1 MRVPLPDAFVTI
13 PIAHRGYHD
22 ASKGVIENSLSAFRA
37 AIAAGYAIELD
48 IQLSADG
55 QAVVFHDET
64 LDRVAEGSGLVQDRS
79 AAELGLIRLK
89 NSRDTIPTFGETL
102 ALVAGRTPLLVE
114 LKDQS
119 GDMSGTDGVLE
130 RATVAALT
138 GYKGPVALMSFNPH
152 TIACLADLAPAL
164 PRGIVT
170 GSWGPEDAAIIGTE
184 RCTHLRAIPDYD
196 RTKSSFIS
204 HELADLERPRVADL
218 KAGGARILTWTVC
231 SPADE
236 AFARR
241 IVHNITFEGYPA
253 PIAPFQIPPQGVRGV

>member
-1 MRVPLPDAFVTI
+1 MRVPLPEAFLST
-13 PIAHRGYHD
+13 PITHRGYHE

-37 AIAAGYAIELD
+37 AIAAGYGIELD

-55 QAVVFHDET
+55 QAVVFHDDT

-89 NSRDTIPTFGETL
+89 GSRDTIPTFGETL

-130 RATVAALT
+130 RATVAALA
-138 GYKGPVALMSFNPH
+138 GYQGPVALMSFNPH
-152 TIACLADLAPAL
+152 TVVRLAELAPDL
-164 PRGIVT
+164 PRGLVLA
-170 GSWGPEDAAIIGTE
+170 GDDPDGWAPAP
-184 RCTHLRAIPDYD
+184 RAVFETLMTAPDYA
-196 RTKSSFIS
+196 RSQSSFIS
-204 HELADLERPRVADL
+204 HGLTDIDRPLVRAL
-218 KAGGARILTWTVC
+218 KAAGETILCWTVR
-231 SPADE
+231 SAQTE
-236 AFARR
+236 ALARR

-253 PIAPFQIPPQGVRGV
+253 PIVRP